1 LNATI
6 ASITGAGESTRK
18 TVHLFLVL
26 RLIVAALVVGA
37 GIMIIQVTN
46 EQFPVRPLY
55 TLLALSLVTGGVVY
69 AVLPTGVPFRTVVWI
84 ITVADLFLEIAVVHY
99 SGGVGGQFS
108 MIFCLTI
115 VAAAF
120 LLQMP
125 GGLGAAAMSSC
136 LFVGYEFFQ
145 GLGLVTPPLGTVVG
159 DAANAAGLLDA
170 YMHVSVFFLVG
181 AVGGYLADRMNRKKL
196 ELESAE
202 TKLQQLKIDTDFI
215 VNNMSS
221 GVLVVDS
228 DGFVVTVNPAA
239 QRILGVGQED
249 VLMGHINA
257 VLARS
262 APRMAQEMSA
272 ALCNEEGKLRH
283 EVKLEREGERSM
295 PLGVS
300 ISLLRDTDG
309 HKRGAISVFQ
319 DLTEVREMQE
329 RVRKA
334 DRLAAVG
341 ELSAG
346 IAHEL
351 RNPLASISGSIELL
365 YNEVELD
372 GENRRL
378 MELIMRESDRLDR
391 IITDFL
397 NFAKLRAPRKRP
409 VDVGTCLEEVV
420 TLVRNNAPLVDGVDV
435 DLVVEELPH
444 VRLDDEQIRQVFF
457 NLVVN
462 ACEAMKGAGRVEIV
476 AEAPNDT
483 EVRLAFRDSGPGI
496 ESVDVDRLFEPFFTT
511 KSDGTGL
518 GLAIANKIVAAHGG
532 TVDFSN
538 RDGGGAEFIIVLPI
552 GKVERVGVSS
562 DVHRAARET
571 RASERDDLEPV
582 GVTS

>member
-1 LNATI
+1 LSTTI
-6 ASITGAGESTRK
+6 ADNTLEISSGAASTLSRR
-18 TVHLFLVL
+18 TVHLFLIL

-46 EQFPVRPLY
+46 NQFPVRPLY
-55 TLLALSLVTGGVVY
+55 TLLALSVVTGGAVY

-84 ITVADLFLEIAVVHY
+84 ITIADVLLEIAVVHY
-99 SGGVGGQFS
+99 SGGIGGQFS

-125 GGLGAAAMSSC
+125 GGLGAAAMSSV
-136 LFVGYEFFQ
+136 LFVGY
-145 GLGLVTPPLGTVVG
+145 GLLENAGVVARAPGT
-159 DAANAAGLLDA
+159 DLLAARGGAGLLET

-181 AVGGYLADRMNRKKL
+181 AVGGYLADRINRNKM

-202 TKLQQLKIDTDFI
+202 TRLEQLRIDTDFI
-215 VNNMSS
+215 VSNMNS
-221 GVLVVDS
+221 GVLVIDS

-239 QRILGVGQED
+239 QRILGVGTDE
-249 VLMGHINA
+249 VLMGHIDA
-257 VLARS
+257 VLARC
-262 APRMAQEMSA
+262 APRMADEMSA
-272 ALCNEEGKLRH
+272 ALCSEESKLRH
-283 EVKLEREGERSM
+283 EINLERDGNRDT

-309 HKRGAISVFQ
+309 RKRGVISVFQ

-365 YNEVELD
+365 HNEVELD

-409 VDVGTCLEEVV
+409 VDVANCLEEVLI
-420 TLVRNNAPLVDGVDV
+420 LVGNNAALADGIDI
-435 DLVVEELPH
+435 DLSLDELPP

-462 ACEAMKGAGRVEIV
+462 SCEAMKGAGRLEIV
-476 AEAPNDT
+476 AEQTADT
-483 EVRLAFRDSGPGI
+483 EVRLAFRDVGPGI
-496 ESVDVDRLFEPFFTT
+496 ETVDVDRLFEPFFTT
-511 KSDGTGL
+511 KTDGTGL
-518 GLAIANKIVAAHGG
+518 GLAIANKIVTAHGG
-532 TVDFSN
+532 TIDFAN
-538 RDGGGAEFIIVLPI
+538 REGGGAEFTITLPV
-552 GKVERVGVSS
+552 GKMERVGSHG
-562 DVHRAARET
+562 DVDRAGRTADQVLSG
-571 RASERDDLEPV
+571 A
-582 GVTS
+582 TS

>member
-1 LNATI
+1 
-6 ASITGAGESTRK
+6 
-18 TVHLFLVL
+18 
-26 RLIVAALVVGA
+26 
-37 GIMIIQVTN
+37 MIIHVTN

-55 TLLALSLVTGGVVY
+55 ALLALSLATGGAVY
-69 AVLPTGVPFRTVVWI
+69 AVLPTGVSLRTVVWA
-84 ITVADLFLEIAVVHY
+84 ITVADVLLEITIVHY
-99 SGGVGGQFS
+99 SGGIAGQFS

-125 GGLGAAAMSSC
+125 GGLGAAAMSSA
-136 LFVGYEFFQ
+136 LFVGY
-145 GLGLVTPPLGTVVG
+145 GLLQDAGMVTPPPGTELGGASRT
-159 DAANAAGLLDA
+159 AGLLDT

-196 ELESAE
+196 ELENAE

-215 VNNMSS
+215 VNNMRS
-221 GVLVVDS
+221 GVLVIDS

-239 QRILGVGQED
+239 QRILGVGRAE
-249 VLMGHINA
+249 VLMGHIDA
-257 VLARS
+257 VLARC
-262 APRMAQEMSA
+262 APRMAQEMST
-272 ALCNEEGKLRH
+272 ALESEEDKLRH
-283 EVKLEREGERSM
+283 EINLEREDAHDT

-300 ISLLRDTDG
+300 ISLLRDTAG
-309 HKRGAISVFQ
+309 RKRGVVSVFQ

-365 YNEVELD
+365 YNEVELE

-409 VDVGTCLEEVV
+409 VDVGVCLQEVV
-420 TLVRNNAPLVDGVDV
+420 LLVSNNAALVDGIDI
-435 DLVVEELPH
+435 DLRIEQLPN

-462 ACEAMKGAGRVEIV
+462 ACEAMNGAGRLEIV
-476 AEAPNDT
+476 ADAPGEET
-483 EVRLAFRDSGPGI
+483 VRLAFRDNGPGI
-496 ESVDVDRLFEPFFTT
+496 ESVDVERLYEPFFTT

-532 TVDFSN
+532 TVDFAN
-538 RDGGGAEFIIVLPI
+538 RDGGGAEFVITLPLAT
-552 GKVERVGVSS
+552 VERVVQHAKRTPEPEPAGVSS
-562 DVHRAARET
+562 
-571 RASERDDLEPV
+571 
-582 GVTS
+582 